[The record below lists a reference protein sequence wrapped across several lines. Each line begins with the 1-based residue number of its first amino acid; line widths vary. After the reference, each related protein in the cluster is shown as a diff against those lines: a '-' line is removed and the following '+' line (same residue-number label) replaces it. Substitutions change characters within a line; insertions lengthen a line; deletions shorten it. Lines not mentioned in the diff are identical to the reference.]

1 MGLWSNLDW
10 EHALLS
16 LSPVVAGV
24 SVVCF
29 FKICPSLLFL
39 LGDCSGV
46 SYLSSDSFTF
56 MSFTFCITHPCL
68 SQQHGSWLNHG
79 PKNLPHEE
87 AHSVSCQNNFAVN
100 EPITLH
106 FVSQVNV
113 VSLSF
118 SARTVSSNCFSIG
131 LMADTITYF
140 SQTYV
145 SFLRSARAMFTDS
158 STSWCTCMS
167 CQVRERCGVLWSA
180 FSTCLI
186 AVSCSR
192 ILPTIFCWDPQC
204 LTQSC

>member
-87 AHSVSCQNNFAVN
+87 AHSVSCQNNCTVN
-100 EPITLH
+100 EPITLY
-106 FVSQVNV
+106 FVSQVSV

-118 SARTVSSNCFSIG
+118 SARTVYSNCFSIG
-131 LMADTITYF
+131 LMADTIAYF
-140 SQTYV
+140 SPDVCKLLEKCESNVYWFKHILMYV
-145 SFLRSARAMFTDS
+145 LPGKGKV
-158 STSWCTCMS
+158 WCLM
-167 CQVRERCGVLWSA
+167 
-180 FSTCLI
+180 
-186 AVSCSR
+186 VS
-192 ILPTIFCWDPQC
+192 I
-204 LTQSC
+204 